1 MIKNERFDSIME
13 ILKREKYSTP
23 DKLSKM
29 LYVSPVT
36 IRRDLKKFESDGLV
50 STCYGGVSIVTHDN
64 RDVPLCV
71 RENFNENI
79 KLSLA
84 KRAAKLITNGSTVFL
99 DASSTVSFIANFL
112 EPEQDITVITNGIKA
127 LTTLSQRHIKA
138 YCTGGKLI
146 DNSLAFTGAIALKTV
161 KGMNAD
167 FMFFSSQGLGFD
179 GKITD
184 FSESET
190 ELRCAMLERARQKY
204 FLCDNSKLG
213 KTYLFEV
220 CCADELDGVICDRD
234 YKQIPDSE
242 KERHAADSAM
252 KNTCPKP

>member
-1 MIKNERFDSIME
+1 
-13 ILKREKYSTP
+13 
-23 DKLSKM
+23 
-29 LYVSPVT
+29 
-36 IRRDLKKFESDGLV
+36 
-50 STCYGGVSIVTHDN
+50 
-64 RDVPLCV
+64 
-71 RENFNENI
+71 
-79 KLSLA
+79 
-84 KRAAKLITNGSTVFL
+84 
-99 DASSTVSFIANFL
+99 
-112 EPEQDITVITNGIKA
+112 
-127 LTTLSQRHIKA
+127 
-138 YCTGGKLI
+138 
-146 DNSLAFTGAIALKTV
+146 
-161 KGMNAD
+161 MNAD

-252 KNTCPKP
+252 KNTFPKP